1 MKAAGRLW
9 LLAGI
14 NAATLVMLPVIGLGG
29 DGAGLTEILHGWV
42 PALVYTNV
50 TAVPALLLGQRV
62 VEWLAV
68 RHWPLTAAVV
78 VASLVFAAGGCLA
91 AQALLMWMGHHV
103 PERFWA
109 EYLRTLRGALLLS
122 IVFGLGAFS
131 YASMRER
138 LRQTEERLHEKEVAE
153 ERTRKLAAE
162 ARLRSLE
169 SRLHPH
175 FLFNTLNSISALI
188 AVDPVRAEQIVGR
201 LAALLRSSLDTT
213 TRSLIPLEQE
223 LAIVQDYVEIERA
236 RFGDRLHGRVEVP
249 ADLRDAQVPPLS
261 VQSLVENAVKH
272 GISRERDG
280 GEICVSASAENGQL
294 RIAVSDTGAGF
305 DLSAVEAGHGLDS
318 LVGRLET
325 LFSSSAHLSVSR
337 REGRCVVEMVLP
349 RSGPTAFAQG
359 DGGPPRL

>member
-1 MKAAGRLW
+1 MMNATSRLW

-14 NAATLVMLPVIGLGG
+14 NAATLVMLPLIGLGDG
-29 DGAGLTEILHGWV
+29 DGGFAGILHGWM

-50 TAVPALLLGQRV
+50 TGVPALLLGQKV
-62 VEWLAV
+62 VEWLTR

-78 VASLVFAAGGCLA
+78 VSVLAFAAAGCLV
-91 AQALLMWMGHHV
+91 AQALLMWMGTQV

-109 EYLRTLRGALLLS
+109 DYLRTLRGALLLS

-175 FLFNTLNSISALI
+175 FLFNTLNTISALI
-188 AVDPVRAEQIVGR
+188 AVDPARAEQIVGR

-223 LAIVQDYVEIERA
+223 LAMVQDYVDIERA
-236 RFGDRLHGRVEVP
+236 RLGDKLHGRVEVP
-249 ADLRDAQVPPLS
+249 AELRDAQVPPLS

-272 GISRERDG
+272 GISPERNG
-280 GEICVSASAENGQL
+280 GEVCVSASAENGQL
-294 RIAVSDTGAGF
+294 RIAVSDTGGGF
-305 DLSAVEAGHGLDS
+305 DLSAVAAGHGLDS
-318 LVGRLET
+318 LVGRLDA
-325 LFSSSAHLSVSR
+325 LFSSSAHLAVSR

-349 RSGPTAFAQG
+349 RS
-359 DGGPPRL
+359 

>member
-14 NAATLVMLPVIGLGG
+14 NAATIVILPVIGLGG
-29 DGAGLTEILHGWV
+29 DRGGLTEILNGWI

-50 TAVPALLLGQRV
+50 TGVPALLLGQRV
-62 VEWLAV
+62 VEWLTV
-68 RHWPLTAAVV
+68 RRWPLTAAVV
-78 VASLVFAAGGCLA
+78 VSTVAFAAGGCLA
-91 AQALLMWMGHHV
+91 AQALLMWTGHQSAD
-103 PERFWA
+103 RFWA
-109 EYLRTLRGALLLS
+109 EYLRTLRGALLLA

-280 GEICVSASAENGQL
+280 GEVCVSASAENGQL

-318 LVGRLET
+318 LVGRLEA
-325 LFSSSAHLSVSR
+325 LFSSRAHLAVSH

-349 RSGPTAFAQG
+349 RSGLTKC
-359 DGGPPRL
+359 

>member
-1 MKAAGRLW
+1 MMNATSRLW

-14 NAATLVMLPVIGLGG
+14 NAATLVMLPLIGLGDG
-29 DGAGLTEILHGWV
+29 DGGFAGILHGWM

-50 TAVPALLLGQRV
+50 TGVPALLLGQKV
-62 VEWLAV
+62 VEWLTR

-78 VASLVFAAGGCLA
+78 VSVLAFAAAGCLV
-91 AQALLMWMGHHV
+91 AQALLMWMGTQV

-109 EYLRTLRGALLLS
+109 DYLRTLRGALLLS

-175 FLFNTLNSISALI
+175 FLFNTLNTISALI
-188 AVDPVRAEQIVGR
+188 AVDPARAEQIVGR

-223 LAIVQDYVEIERA
+223 LAMVQDYVDIERA
-236 RFGDRLHGRVEVP
+236 RLGDKLHGRVEMP
-249 ADLRDAQVPPLS
+249 AELRDAQVPPLS

-272 GISRERDG
+272 GISPERNG
-280 GEICVSASAENGQL
+280 GEVCVSASAENGQL
-294 RIAVSDTGAGF
+294 RIAVSDTGGGF
-305 DLSAVEAGHGLDS
+305 DLSAVAAGHGLDS
-318 LVGRLET
+318 LVGRLDA
-325 LFSSSAHLSVSR
+325 LFSSSAHLAVSR

-349 RSGPTAFAQG
+349 RS
-359 DGGPPRL
+359 

>member
-1 MKAAGRLW
+1 MIKATNRLW

-14 NAATLVMLPVIGLGG
+14 NAATMVMLPVIGLGSG
-29 DGAGLTEILHGWV
+29 DASGLAEIVHGWI
-42 PALVYTNV
+42 PAVVYTNV
-50 TAVPALLLGQRV
+50 TGVPALLLGEKV
-62 VEWLAV
+62 VEWLTR
-68 RHWPLTAAVV
+68 RHWPLAGAV
-78 VASLVFAAGGCLA
+78 VASTLLFAAAGCLVS
-91 AQALLMWMGHHV
+91 QTLLMWMGNQI

-109 EYLRTLRGALLLS
+109 DYLRTLRGALLLS

-138 LRQTEERLHEKEVAE
+138 LRQTEERLHEREVAE

-175 FLFNTLNSISALI
+175 FLFNTLNTISALI
-188 AVDPVRAEQIVGR
+188 AVDPARAEQIVGR

-223 LAIVQDYVEIERA
+223 LAMVQDYVDIERA
-236 RFGDRLHGRVEVP
+236 RLGDKFEGRVEVP
-249 ADLRDAQVPPLS
+249 AELRTAHVPPLS

-272 GISRERDG
+272 GIGLERN
-280 GEICVSASAENGQL
+280 GEVCVSASAENGQL

-305 DLSAVEAGHGLDS
+305 DLSAVAAGHGLDS
-318 LVGRLET
+318 LVGRLDA
-325 LFSSSAHLSVSR
+325 LFSSSAHLAVLR
-337 REGRCVVEMVLP
+337 RDGRCVVEMVLP
-349 RSGPTAFAQG
+349 RS
-359 DGGPPRL
+359 

>member
-1 MKAAGRLW
+1 MMKATGRLW

-29 DGAGLTEILHGWV
+29 GGSGLAEILEGWI
-42 PALVYTNV
+42 PAVVYTNL
-50 TAVPALLLGQRV
+50 AGVPALLLGQQV
-62 VEWLAV
+62 AEWLTR

-78 VASLVFAAGGCLA
+78 ASTILFAAAGCLA
-91 AQALLMWMGHHV
+91 GQAVLMWIGNHV

-109 EYLRTLRGALLLS
+109 EYLHTLRSAMLLS

-131 YASMRER
+131 YATMRER
-138 LRQTEERLHEKEVAE
+138 LRDTEERLHEKEVAE
-153 ERTRKLAAE
+153 ERMHKLAAQ
-162 ARLRSLE
+162 ARLQSLE

-188 AVDPVRAEQIVGR
+188 AVDPARAERMLGR

-223 LAIVQDYVEIERA
+223 LAMVEDYVDIERA
-236 RFGDRLHGRVEVP
+236 RFGDKLRDRVEVP
-249 ADLRDAQVPPLS
+249 PELRDAQVPPLS

-272 GISRERDG
+272 GISRERNG
-280 GEICVSASAENGQL
+280 GEVCISASVENGQL
-294 RIAVSDTGAGF
+294 RIAVADTGAGF
-305 DLSAVEAGHGLDS
+305 DLSAVQAGHGLDS
-318 LVGRLET
+318 LVGRLDA
-325 LFSSSAHLSVSR
+325 LFSSSAHLAVSR

-349 RSGPTAFAQG
+349 RVI
-359 DGGPPRL
+359 